1 MSGHHGR
8 GVCVDRMPN
17 VESAARRA
25 VWLAELA
32 DALDSARY
40 LVKEFESE
48 GRIEA
53 IELHARIEAARFE
66 VQALRLRRS
75 QSNYE
80 DSDPEWSK
88 DIPWKRSA

>member
-8 GVCVDRMPN
+8 GVCLDRMAN
-17 VESAARRA
+17 VEYAARRA
-25 VWLAELA
+25 VWLGELA
-32 DALDSARY
+32 DALDVARH

-48 GRIEA
+48 GRIDA

-75 QSNYE
+75 PSDCE